1 MIKNLKK
8 VISTVAAVA
17 TLASSASALAV
28 SFPDVDEAASY
39 AGAVEALVALG
50 VVNGDEN
57 GKFNPDNSVTR
68 AEFAKMVVEALGDGD
83 AAASSSY
90 TKFADAQGHW
100 AAGYIETG
108 VAKQFINGYDENTFG
123 PDDTVTYA
131 QAIKMLV
138 GACGYDLWAQNQ
150 GGWPSGYLAYGSSLD
165 IVNGVAGTVSND
177 TALTRAQCAVLIY
190 NALKAPILAVN
201 GYEYDNL
208 GNLVPQYEAQDGKN
222 NRDWASMLTEYHDA
236 YVVKGRVTATAK
248 TAEGA
253 LEADE
258 VKFDV
263 ELSDNYKEN
272 VVVKGSAVKDEIMY
286 VGTTNA
292 ADLLFTYSEAIVQID
307 EDTDEA
313 TLVAITPYGANK
325 TVEIDADLIRTED
338 EANGTNPFYHD
349 DADDSKDNKK
359 PQLAVAKSESSSATT
374 KYDLAVKDN
383 ADAVELYVNGKNV
396 TWNLENFTKFI
407 KNNTTATVTLIDATQ
422 EGSTSTDGKYDYIMV
437 NYYASAVVD
446 SVSVSD
452 SSVKIYFK
460 ESTNGENRLDYDPE
474 DEDITVSF
482 TKDGAEF
489 NPADLVEFDV
499 VSVAY
504 DVTDWDNSTYYEV
517 YVSSNA
523 PVTGMLKS
531 YDDEENT
538 LNIDGTDYEAVP
550 TINVAGYELSG
561 EYTLYLDAMGN
572 VAYVEEGSSSKNY
585 GIIVGAYESNSY
597 DYPVVRMVTG
607 DGEIKIIE
615 TKSTDVANK
624 VKKIIEDADATH
636 TVSGTTYLQKTDLT
650 KDMIKNLVVDY
661 KLSSGKIRDIET
673 VAAANNSATIEYKET
688 SNKLGNYAL
697 SEAATK
703 FVVIEDYLNGGSD
716 VGTIE
721 LSALED
727 EVEYEAFVYG
737 KNKNTA
743 EYQFVVVLGGL
754 ASVRDDSDWGI
765 VKANAKLTEVDD
777 EKCYEVTVVRGAD
790 EVTVSVSEDAVAAAP
805 AEGDVIAYSVGTKGY
820 VENGYYYIVADGASV
835 EDYSA
840 LYEAWVDGDFEKTA
854 YAKGIIKKGTDDF
867 DEDEADII
875 FAPVYKKTNNN
886 LEVFTG
892 VADDKSDVNV
902 VESYT
907 IGSEA
912 NVYVYDYAKAK
923 KFRVD
928 AGFVPNQNT
937 GIFKPALEGSEL
949 ETLNWSKVKSEGIA
963 VNYALIKTVDGD
975 VTDVVIYVA
984 D

>member
-131 QAIKMLV
+131 QGVKMLV
-138 GACGYDLWAQNQ
+138 GACGYSLWAENQ

-222 NRDWASMLTEYHDA
+222 NREWASMLTEYHDA
-236 YVVKGRVTATAK
+236 YVVKGRVSATAK
-248 TAEGA
+248 TEGS

-263 ELSDNYKEN
+263 ELSDNYKDEK
-272 VVVKGSAVKDEIMY
+272 VVKGASIENEVMY
-286 VGTTNA
+286 IGTTNA
-292 ADLLFTYSEAIVQID
+292 ANLLFTYSEAIIQID

-313 TLVAITPYGANK
+313 TIVAITPYGANK
-325 TVEIDADLIRTED
+325 TVEIDADLIRTAD
-338 EANGTNPFYHD
+338 EANGTNPFYD
-349 DADDSKDNKK
+349 KDDNKK

-374 KYDLAVKDN
+374 KYDLAVEDE

-396 TWNLENFTKFI
+396 AWDVDNFTKFI

-437 NYYASAVVD
+437 DFYASAVVD

-452 SSVKIYFK
+452 TNVRVYFK
-460 ESTNGENRLDYDPE
+460 SSTNNESRLQYDPE

-482 TKDGAEF
+482 TKDGAEV

-499 VSVAY
+499 VSIAY
-504 DVTDWDNSTYYEV
+504 DVENWDNSTYYEV

-550 TINVAGYELSG
+550 TIDVTGYDLSG

-572 VAYVEEGSSSKNY
+572 VAYVEEGTSSKNY

-597 DYPVVRMVTG
+597 DYPVVRMVTA

-615 TKSTDVANK
+615 TKSTEVANK

-650 KDMIKNLVVDY
+650 DAMIKNLVVDY

-673 VAAANNSATIEYKET
+673 VAAANSSAAIEYKES
-688 SNKLGNYAL
+688 SNKLGAYAL

-727 EVEYEAFVYG
+727 EVVYDAFVYG
-737 KNKNTA
+737 KNKNTS

-754 ASVRDDSDWGI
+754 ASVRDDSDLAI
-765 VKANAKLTEVDD
+765 VKANAQLTEVDD
-777 EKCYEVTVVRGAD
+777 EECYTMTVVRGAE
-790 EVTVSVSEDAVAAAP
+790 EVEVSVATAATKNVAP
-805 AEGDVIAYSVGTKGY
+805 QEGDVIAYSVGTKGY
-820 VENGYYYIVADGASV
+820 VEAGYYFTVASGAAV
-835 EDYSA
+835 KDYED
-840 LYEAWVDGDFEKTA
+840 LYTAWEGDTLIADNYKA
-854 YAKGIIKKGTDDF
+854 IIGD
-867 DEDEADII
+867 DEDEAEIV

-886 LEVFTG
+886 LEVFTT
-892 VADDKSDVNV
+892 VADGKSNVN
-902 VESYT
+902 ENIKDYT
-907 IGSEA
+907 IDSNA
-912 NVYVYDYAKAK
+912 NVYVYDYAKSV

-928 AGFVPNQNT
+928 AGFVPNQSSN
-937 GIFKPALEGSEL
+937 IFNKQVFDLVNDANMTEVI
-949 ETLNWSKVKSEGIA
+949 WSKVAAEEIA